1 MLPASIV
8 PKSGQV
14 LRSHHCRVSS
24 MTYLLHLHMMIR
36 QMVSRGL
43 VYPQRVSRLTYTA
56 PNFRLHFSA
65 AMINLKNWMSLAQFL
80 LHLKNCDKGA
90 IMKNIFFAS
99 LIVLSR

>member
-14 LRSHHCRVSS
+14 LWSHHCRVSS

-56 PNFRLHFSA
+56 PHRGAKIPFTAYVYSTGLSVPRERYMGSTEQRYAEFH
-65 AMINLKNWMSLAQFL
+65 SLFKSPIYQ
-80 LHLKNCDKGA
+80 
-90 IMKNIFFAS
+90 
-99 LIVLSR
+99 